1 MALVKCKECGGQV
14 STTAKA
20 CPACGSKPP
29 KKTSI
34 VTWLVLATIV
44 IVVAKGM
51 FTEKPPE
58 PTKTPEQ
65 VAKEAA
71 AEKQRAADA
80 KIRQEAFLAQAIA
93 REAVLARLKDPDSA
107 KFGQIVARD
116 SGIVC
121 GYVNSKNSFGGYT
134 GDKAF
139 IYFTKKEVAVIQ
151 GEAKDFEG
159 VWNKQCATD

>member
-1 MALVKCKECGGQV
+1 MAIVKCKECGGQV

-20 CPACGSKPP
+20 CPTCGSKPP
-29 KKTSI
+29 KKTSV

-51 FTEKPPE
+51 LTEKPPE
-58 PTKTPEQ
+58 PTKTPDQ
-65 VAKEAA
+65 IAADAA
-71 AEKQRAADA
+71 AEKQRAAEA
-80 KIRQEAFLAQAIA
+80 KVRQEVFLTQAIA
-93 REAVLARLKDPDSA
+93 KEAVLAKLKDPDSA
-107 KFGQIVARD
+107 KFGQIISKA

-121 GYVNSKNSFGGYT
+121 GYVNAKNAFGGYT

-139 IYFTKKEVAVIQ
+139 MYSPQKQIAVIQ

-159 VWNKQCATD
+159 VWNKQCATN